1 MAVSAQASV
10 PTSTEDEAVARLW
23 TALYDVE
30 DPEFPMSIVDMGLI
44 VDVQKVE
51 QTAKLQ
57 MTFTAMG
64 CPCMDMIIEDVCT
77 RLLQEADVERVDIEV
92 VWSPVW
98 TKARLSERG
107 QEIMLLNG
115 VTI

>member
-1 MAVSAQASV
+1 MTVLPHTSL
-10 PTSTEDEAVARLW
+10 PTSAKDEAVVRLW
-23 TALYDVE
+23 TALHDVE
-30 DPEFPMSIVDMGLI
+30 DPEFPMSVVDMGLI

-64 CPCMDMIIEDVCT
+64 CPCMDMIMEDIRS
-77 RLLQEADVERVDIEV
+77 RLLQEADVEQVDIEV

-115 VTI
+115 VTL

>member
-1 MAVSAQASV
+1 MAAPTQTSV
-10 PTSTEDEAVARLW
+10 PTSTEDEAIARLW
-23 TALYDVE
+23 TALHDVE
-30 DPEFPMSIVDMGLI
+30 DPEFPMSIVDMGLV
-44 VDVQKVE
+44 VDVQKVG
-51 QTAKLQ
+51 QTAILKI
-57 MTFTAMG
+57 TFTAMG
-64 CPCMDMIIEDVCT
+64 CPCMDMILEDVRT
-77 RLLQEADVERVDIEV
+77 RLLQETEVEQVDIEV

>member
-1 MAVSAQASV
+1 MVASAQATI
-10 PTSTEDEAVARLW
+10 PTAIEDEAIARLW
-23 TALYDVE
+23 TALHDVE

-44 VDVQKVE
+44 VDVQKVD

-64 CPCMDMIIEDVCT
+64 CPCMDMIMEDVRT
-77 RLLQEADVERVDIEV
+77 RLLQEADVEQVDIEV

-115 VTI
+115 VTL

>member
-1 MAVSAQASV
+1 MTAPAQTPI
-10 PTSTEDEAVARLW
+10 PTSNDEAIARLW
-23 TALYDVE
+23 TALQDVE
-30 DPEFPMSIVDMGLI
+30 DPEFPMSIVDMGLV

-51 QTAKLQ
+51 QTAKLKV
-57 MTFTAMG
+57 TFTAMG
-64 CPCMDMIIEDVCT
+64 CPCMDMILEDIRT
-77 RLLQEADVERVDIEV
+77 RLLQEADVAQVDIEV